1 MTRFLGL
8 GLGSSPAAWSRVSVR
23 NKRRTEDAVSNIVD
37 RQEPQKAFL
46 TTVICIAVASISEL
60 QVRGVIEDRH

>member
-1 MTRFLGL
+1 M
-8 GLGSSPAAWSRVSVR
+8 SVR